1 MPAASRLLFAI
12 HPLPFAIRHLELSP
26 CISEKSTATVV
37 ATIKHPTFDGHKLL
51 LVDRLDLDGTITGA
65 YDICVDSVQAG
76 VGDTVLVMDEGTGAR
91 QILGQQPLPGQGAVR
106 AVIAGIVDRVD
117 LETE

>member
-1 MPAASRLLFAI
+1 MYI
-12 HPLPFAIRHLELSP
+12 G
-26 CISEKSTATVV
+26 KVYATVV

-51 LVDRLDLDGTITGA
+51 LVDRLNLDGTVTGA
-65 YDICVDSVQAG
+65 YDVCVDSVQAG